1 MSLPTSQSNEKW
13 DSISNVLPGN
23 FMKVREKEVKM
34 CMFITYNTSSSI
46 MLNGHNQAQLIYLT
60 LVLISFV

>member
-1 MSLPTSQSNEKW
+1 
-13 DSISNVLPGN
+13 
-23 FMKVREKEVKM
+23 
-34 CMFITYNTSSSI
+34 MFIKYNTSSSI